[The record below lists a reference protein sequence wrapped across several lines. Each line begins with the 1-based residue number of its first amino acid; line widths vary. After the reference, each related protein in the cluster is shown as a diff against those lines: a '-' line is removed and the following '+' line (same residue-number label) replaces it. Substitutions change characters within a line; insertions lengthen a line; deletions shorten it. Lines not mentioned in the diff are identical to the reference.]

1 MENTVTN
8 QSFQCIEEACDQ
20 GVVCSIFLS
29 LWLTGRF
36 LFSGLFLIL
45 LVLLLTPP
53 PHLSPILFTPPT
65 PPYPPPLLPLSSG
78 VADVAHFIRS
88 YQLSA
93 GVNSCHTR
101 LAFFVVASPLV

>member
-1 MENTVTN
+1 M
-8 QSFQCIEEACDQ
+8 QHLP
-20 GVVCSIFLS
+20 LS
-29 LWLTGRF
+29 LVDWA
-36 LFSGLFLIL
+36 LFVFCFVFNFTSFFYLPPP
-45 LVLLLTPP
+45 PP
-53 PHLSPILFTPPT
+53 PHLSPILFTPPHPT
-65 PPYPPPLLPLSSG
+65 IPPPPLLPLSSG